1 MYTFSGLEGGFV
13 SDDTLRYYGAR
24 SQAASLLITEF
35 HYVSPSGG
43 PCYQTSYPVQLG
55 IYSDDHIEGERKLAA
70 ALQKDGNKAILQL
83 HHGGIA
89 ASGRA
94 LKGEEVLAPSALDFS
109 FLPYPVRELTDEEI
123 LEIIKDFGRAVKRA
137 VQAGFQEWKSMVP
150 TTICCSNSFLA
161 HPMFVRT
168 DGAELWKTYG
178 LSFGGSRGS
187 EACCGHVCAR
197 RFYYWLSD

>member
-1 MYTFSGLEGGFV
+1 MSKQIIDPIQLRHGGKLTNRLVLSPMYTFSGLEGGFV

-43 PCYQTSYPVQLG
+43 PCYQTGYPVQLG

-109 FLPYPVRELTDEEI
+109 FLPYPV
-123 LEIIKDFGRAVKRA
+123 
-137 VQAGFQEWKSMVP
+137 
-150 TTICCSNSFLA
+150 
-161 HPMFVRT
+161 
-168 DGAELWKTYG
+168 
-178 LSFGGSRGS
+178 
-187 EACCGHVCAR
+187 
-197 RFYYWLSD
+197 